1 MELGIYDRLMLLQ
14 ALQAAAPAQGNYLTM
29 RVVSDLERDIGFT
42 EEEIAER
49 EITQT
54 PEGNTQW
61 KVGPPRDYN
70 FMPVAF
76 GLLVKGLT
84 IGLPQWDAQGAIT
97 IGLIRL
103 CDKFGVELPEPEPEA
118 EEEAEAD
125 APEVA

>member
-84 IGLPQWDAQGAIT
+84 IGLPQWDAQDAIT

>member
-1 MELGIYDRLMLLQ
+1 MELGIYERLMLLQ
-14 ALQAAAPAQGNYLTM
+14 ALRAAAPAQGNYLTM
-29 RVVSDLERDIGFT
+29 RVVSDLERDLGFT
-42 EEEIAER
+42 ETEIADR
-49 EITQT
+49 EITET
-54 PEGNTQW
+54 PDGNTQW
-61 KVGPPRDYN
+61 KQGPPKYYD